1 MSLSDKVNALI
12 HPLMVKRVHRF
23 YNKKMETIAKKRPD
37 LFKPVDP
44 EVTRKHLELWKGLGL
59 PCSDKWLRLLTNI
72 SGIAD
77 CRYCPDD
84 LYYAVVERVLNDC
97 DGITKILDDKNML
110 GKFVD
115 AENRPKTFVRFMR
128 GEFFDDAYNWMSE
141 ADVARILATDNGPVI
156 AKKAV
161 DSLGGHDVAAYDF
174 KGGHYFSSKGV
185 VLTTDILKSSG
196 SSYLVQ
202 ERVRQCEFSAK
213 FNPYSANTCRVISFR
228 RPWDGTTRVVAAGM
242 RFGVTDAAIDNMS
255 SGGICVALGPNGELS
270 KTAVGNWCAGAPLT
284 KHPTSGI
291 AFDGQVHPYFGNM
304 CEVACRYQQKITN
317 ASLLSWDMV
326 ADEKGTIKILEVNS
340 KSQGVDWPQFAF
352 GSLFGEDTEKV
363 IKWCSSHMQLDKFSH
378 IRTWF

>member
-1 MSLSDKVNALI
+1 MSMPDKVNALV

-77 CRYCPDD
+77 YRYCPDD

-141 ADVARILATDNGPVI
+141 ADVARILATDNGPII

-161 DSLGGHDVAAYDF
+161 DSLGGHDVAAYNF
-174 KGGHYFSSKGV
+174 KDGHYVSSKGV
-185 VLTTDILKSSG
+185 VLTTEILKSSG
-196 SSYLVQ
+196 PSYLVQ
-202 ERVRQCEFSAK
+202 ERIRQCEFSAK
-213 FNPYSANTCRVISFR
+213 FNPYSANTCRVISLR

-242 RFGVTDAAIDNMS
+242 RFGVTNAAIDNMS

-284 KHPTSGI
+284 KHPTSGV
-291 AFDGQVHPYFGNM
+291 AFEGQVHPYFGNM
-304 CEVACRYQQKITN
+304 CEVACRYQQKIPN
-317 ASLLSWDMV
+317 ANLLSWDMV
-326 ADEKGTIKILEVNS
+326 ADENGTIKILEVNA

-352 GSLFGEDTEKV
+352 GSLFGEDTEMV
-363 IKWCSSHMQLDKFSH
+363 IKWCSSHMQLDNFAH
-378 IRTWF
+378 FRTWF